1 MKRRICV
8 FIMLFLMCH
17 IYAQLVYHDASKF
30 PLLGKATEATGARYE
45 RLPDSLKNISRAP
58 LWNLSRNSA
67 GMAIRFRSNST
78 TIAAKWETLINFH
91 MNHMTDTGAKG
102 LDLYCLQKN
111 GEWRFVNS
119 GRPNGKTNQA
129 TIIANMQ
136 PEEREYMLYLPLYDG
151 LVSLSIGID
160 SLATIDQ
167 PLIDYPIRQKPIV
180 FYGTSILQGGCAS
193 RPGMAHTN
201 IISRRLNRECI
212 NLGFSGNALLDL
224 EVAKVIAEV
233 DASVFVLDFVPNASV
248 EQMKERMETF
258 YRIIR
263 SKHPDTPV
271 IFIEDPIFTHTL
283 YDERIAKE
291 VQRKNDTLKEIFNR
305 LKKENEKNI
314 IIHKARMFAINNL
327 DKKITI
333 EQLSEKYQ
341 IGTTP
346 LKLYFKEIY
355 GQPIYTYLKDYKKE
369 IMLGP
374 IFKLIEAII
383 EVFLPYY
390 IAKIIDNALVLTEKK
405 VIEYGVVLLI
415 FVTIG
420 FLFACVSQY
429 FAAKASTRI
438 W

>member
-1 MKRRICV
+1 
-8 FIMLFLMCH
+8 MCH

-119 GRPNGKTNQA
+119 GRPGGKTNQA
-129 TIIANMQ
+129 TIIANMR

-151 LVSLSIGID
+151 LVSLSIGVD

-167 PLIDYPIRQKPIV
+167 PLIDYPIRKKPVV

-212 NLGFSGNALLDL
+212 NLGFSGNGQLDL
-224 EVAKVIAEV
+224 EVARVMAEV
-233 DASVFVLDFVPNASV
+233 DAGVFVLDFVPNASV

-263 SKHPDTPV
+263 NKHPKTPIV
-271 IFIEDPIFTHTL
+271 FIEDPIFTHTL
-283 YDERIAKE
+283 FDQRVAHE
-291 VQRKNDTLKEIFNR
+291 VTRKNQTLNEIFNS
-305 LKKENEKNI
+305 LKKKGEKDI
-314 IIHKARMFAINNL
+314 YLIH
-327 DKKITI
+327 
-333 EQLSEKYQ
+333 SEKM
-341 IGTTP
+341 IGEDGEATVDGIHFTDLGMIRYANLITP
-346 LKLYFKEIY
+346 FI
-355 GQPIYTYLKDYKKE
+355 KKM
-369 IMLGP
+369 I
-374 IFKLIEAII
+374 K
-383 EVFLPYY
+383 
-390 IAKIIDNALVLTEKK
+390 
-405 VIEYGVVLLI
+405 
-415 FVTIG
+415 
-420 FLFACVSQY
+420 
-429 FAAKASTRI
+429 R
-438 W
+438 

>member
-1 MKRRICV
+1 
-8 FIMLFLMCH
+8 MCH

-30 PLLGKATEATGARYE
+30 PLLGKATEATGTRYE

-119 GRPNGKTNQA
+119 ARPNGKTNQA

-167 PLIDYPIRQKPIV
+167 PLIDYPIRQKPVV

-201 IISRRLNRECI
+201 IISRRLNREII
-212 NLGFSGNALLDL
+212 NLGFSGNALLDY
-224 EVAKVIAEV
+224 EIAEV
-233 DASVFVLDFVPNASV
+233 MSSVDAGVYVLDFVPNASSDQIY
-248 EQMKERMETF
+248 EKMEIF
-258 YRIIR
+258 YRILR
-263 SKHPDTPV
+263 DKHPRTPI
-271 IFIEDPIFTHTL
+271 IFIEDPVFTHAL
-283 YDERIAKE
+283 FDKKIAIEINK
-291 VQRKNDTLKEIFNR
+291 KNKAVNSVFKSLKT
-305 LKKENEKNI
+305 KGEKNI
-314 IIHKARMFAINNL
+314 YMIS
-327 DKKITI
+327 
-333 EQLSEKYQ
+333 SEKMTS
-341 IGTTP
+341 GR
-346 LKLYFKEIY
+346 FSS
-355 GQPIYTYLKDYKKE
+355 
-369 IMLGP
+369 
-374 IFKLIEAII
+374 
-383 EVFLPYY
+383 
-390 IAKIIDNALVLTEKK
+390 
-405 VIEYGVVLLI
+405 VIV
-415 FVTIG
+415 
-420 FLFACVSQY
+420 
-429 FAAKASTRI
+429 
-438 W
+438 